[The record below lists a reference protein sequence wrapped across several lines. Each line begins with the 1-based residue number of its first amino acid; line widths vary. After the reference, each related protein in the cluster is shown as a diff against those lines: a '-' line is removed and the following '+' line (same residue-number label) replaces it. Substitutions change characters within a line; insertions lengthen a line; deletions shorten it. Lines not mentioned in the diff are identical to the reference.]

1 MSSGSQTDT
10 VYIEPSLVVLQPA
23 QASVSGSSYI
33 DSDSEDDITMSSTDA
48 AHRAA
53 QGRLL
58 GISNVMD
65 SGSKVNNG
73 GIILCFISF
82 STA

>member
-1 MSSGSQTDT
+1 MSASQGDT
-10 VYIEPSLVVLQPA
+10 VYVEPSLVVLQPA
-23 QASVSGSSYI
+23 CGSSYM

-58 GISNVMD
+58 GINDGMHR
-65 SGSKVNNG
+65 GNKVKNLVTN
-73 GIILCFISF
+73 I
-82 STA
+82 